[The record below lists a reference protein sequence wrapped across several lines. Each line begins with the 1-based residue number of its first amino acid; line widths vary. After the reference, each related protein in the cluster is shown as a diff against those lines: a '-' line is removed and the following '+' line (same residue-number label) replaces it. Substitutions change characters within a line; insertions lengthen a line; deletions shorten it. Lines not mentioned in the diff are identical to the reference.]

1 MLSIVFINTER
12 EIMSIVDF
20 ESFKNRVN
28 KFDAIAKPVTPKLNP
43 IFSDDSVSD
52 KMKKFFDIADGN
64 SIWTD

>member
-1 MLSIVFINTER
+1 
-12 EIMSIVDF
+12 MSIVDF

-43 IFSDDSVSD
+43 IFTDDSVSD